1 MAEQA
6 VADQVGARNADAL
19 HDAAI
24 VCDLTLPWGPGYD
37 NQDSIL
43 PRFRAS
49 GIDFV
54 SLTIGLDRMSLEQT
68 IRHIAAERA
77 RFAKLAGDGYILV
90 NTVNDILRAK
100 REGALAVGF
109 HSQGS
114 NPLAGDPKMVALY
127 YRLGIRHMLF
137 AYNQR
142 NLAADGCHED
152 SDCGLSRFGH
162 ALVREINRVGMII
175 DCTHTGHRSTMDIVE
190 ASADPV
196 MFSHSNAHALVPHD
210 RNIKDDQI
218 RACAARGGLIG
229 INGVGHFL
237 SEDMVA
243 TPAAMFRHIDYMV
256 GKVGWQH
263 VCIGIDHVYY
273 ARQMA
278 QRRAANPDTF
288 PKGYPG
294 GARLASYLQPEDLRA
309 VTGLMVDHGYE
320 DAAVRGILGQ
330 NFLDLAR
337 RVWKPVAGA

>member
-1 MAEQA
+1 MSEQA
-6 VADQVGARNADAL
+6 VASKSNEL
-19 HDAAI
+19 HEAAI
-24 VCDLTLPWGPGYD
+24 ICDLTLPWGPGYD
-37 NQDSIL
+37 NQDQVLS
-43 PRFRAS
+43 RFRAS

-54 SLTIGLDRMSLEQT
+54 SLTVGLDRMSLEQT

-77 RFAKLAGDGYILV
+77 RFAKLAGDGYVLV
-90 NTVNDILRAK
+90 DTVDDILRAK
-100 REGALAVGF
+100 REGKLAVGF
-109 HSQGS
+109 HFQGS

-162 ALVREINRVGMII
+162 ALVREMNRVGMIV
-175 DCTHTGHRSTMDIVE
+175 DCTHTGHRSTLDIIE

-218 RACAARGGLIG
+218 RLCAARGGLIG
-229 INGVGHFL
+229 INGIGHFL
-237 SEDMVA
+237 SEEMVA

-256 GKVGWQH
+256 QMVGWQH
-263 VCIGIDHVYY
+263 VCIGLDHVYY
-273 ARQMA
+273 AEQMA

-288 PKGYPG
+288 PKGYPA
-294 GARLASYLQPEDLRA
+294 GAKRASYVQPEDLRE
-309 VTGLMVDHGYE
+309 VTGLMLGHGYE
-320 DAAVRGILGQ
+320 EAAVRGILGE
-330 NFLDLAR
+330 NFLRIAR
-337 RVWKPVAGA
+337 LVWKPVGAD